1 MFPHAARLRVPM
13 GAALVPFD
21 LSVRS
26 QVTPVSNG
34 WIVTSASFAPGQ
46 RAGAELTKE

>member
-26 QVTPVSNG
+26 RQPRSSNG
-34 WIVTSASFAPGQ
+34 WIVTLRVGFAPGQ
-46 RAGAELTKE
+46 RAVLN